1 VDNVKLYFQMLLE
14 VYRYS
19 ALLPLNL
26 PHCTMEDT
34 TLRGFFIPKGTTIFS
49 NLYAH
54 HRNPE
59 FFPEPEAFKPERFL
73 TTEGILG
80 MSLPYLFR

>member
-1 VDNVKLYFQMLLE
+1 LLLE
-14 VYRYS
+14 VYRFS
-19 ALLPLNL
+19 ALAPLGL

-34 TLRGFFIPKGTTIFS
+34 TLHGFFIPKGTTIFA

-73 TTEGILG
+73 TADGILG
-80 MSLPYLFR
+80 MSLPYLSHLCLENPI